1 MRGIFFTFTQKKD
14 MITFAKVKSVTIE
27 GLERLVKVLQFG
39 IKETNEAAPFGF
51 DSCPVENDTAIYCDT
66 SNQNDSVIVGYIR
79 KSAKANPGESRIYCT
94 DLQGNENAFIFLRD
108 SKIELNGAAYT
119 AVRGEKLK
127 NAIDANNNLINAELV
142 KIQMAITMLGGV
154 YAQTNVSVNFADVQ
168 SENVKL
174 E

>member
-1 MRGIFFTFTQKKD
+1 

-66 SNQNDSVIVGYIR
+66 SNQDDSVIIGYIR
-79 KSAKANPGESRIYCT
+79 KSAKANAGESRIYCT
-94 DLQGNENAFIFLRD
+94 DLQGNETAFIFLRN
-108 SKIELNGAAYT
+108 SKIEINGSGYT

-127 NAIDANNNLINAELV
+127 NAIDANNNLINTELT
-142 KIQMAITMLGGV
+142 KIQTAISTLGGT
-154 YAQTNVSVNFADVQ
+154 YLKSNVSINFTDVQ
-168 SENVKL
+168 SENIKL